1 MKTDG
6 GPAREECT
14 CVKLPGGGRLP
25 MDDCTV
31 HGSDVVE
38 PSWQDV
44 AERLDVERLEH
55 IAEIKRLREWKEDAT
70 GALINAGKAYA
81 ELFTEN
87 AKLREFFEV
96 VFKDLW
102 DLHDP
107 DGGDLQ
113 DTAERLGLIVKVPAD
128 EQFRDEYDGDEMF
141 VWSWSPL
148 ATEALSHHLP
158 PDDGDTG

>member
-1 MKTDG
+1 MSDKWWD
-6 GPAREECT
+6 
-14 CVKLPGGGRLP
+14 RLTLRVWRIWWWITRSKGVP
-25 MDDCTV
+25 LIL
-31 HGSDVVE
+31 
-38 PSWQDV
+38 V
-44 AERLDVERLEH
+44 AHEHEFHQLAVDLENEVR
-55 IAEIKRLREWKEDAT
+55 AENT
-70 GALINAGKAYA
+70 
-81 ELFTEN
+81 
-87 AKLREFFEV
+87 KLREFFEA
-96 VFKDLW
+96 VFEDAW
-102 DLHDP
+102 DLCVA